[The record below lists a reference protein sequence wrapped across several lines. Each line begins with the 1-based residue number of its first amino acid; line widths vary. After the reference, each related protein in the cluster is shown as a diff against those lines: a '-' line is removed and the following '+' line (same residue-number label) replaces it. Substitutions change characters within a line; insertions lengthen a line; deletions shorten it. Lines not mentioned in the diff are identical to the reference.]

1 MLRIVFPESRELG
14 CPVSEFVRKSARE
27 PSREASRADF
37 RTIGQFG
44 SARLTVGQA
53 KNFRPRLGRRSDRGR
68 NFVRMPTPAQL
79 LTVNPAKRLDCEA
92 VLDHEFFWSNPMPC
106 SLEGRVKH
114 RTRF

>member
-1 MLRIVFPESRELG
+1 MPKIVFREPRALG

-44 SARLTVGQA
+44 SARLSVGQA

-68 NFVRMPTPAQL
+68 NFVRMPTPALNLQ
-79 LTVNPAKRLDCEA
+79 E
-92 VLDHEFFWSNPMPC
+92 HF
-106 SLEGRVKH
+106 
-114 RTRF
+114 